1 MNNKGLI
8 VLCIM
13 AIVALVG
20 WLAALSG
27 RETFEDLTKEI
38 KFLKSENARL
48 ESLLK
53 ASEARCLSYT
63 NGASKEPTVT
73 EAVAALTAK
82 CRRMKT
88 CAECHGKND
97 PVETF
102 CDYGRQ
108 ALPEAFPRAMAQS
121 GDGSIGNEIEAKV
134 KEYMEAHS

>member
-1 MNNKGLI
+1 MFRKGGKQMNNKGMI

-27 RETFEDLTKEI
+27 REPIEDLTKEI
-38 KFLKSENARL
+38 KFLRSENARL
-48 ESLLK
+48 EK
-53 ASEARCLSYT
+53 AAR
-63 NGASKEPTVT
+63 KEPSTV

-108 ALPEAFPRAMAQS
+108 ALPEAFPWAMAQS

-134 KEYMEAHS
+134 KEYMEAQS

>member
-1 MNNKGLI
+1 MNSKGMI
-8 VLCIM
+8 VLCIV

-20 WLAALSG
+20 WLAALAG
-27 RETFEDLTKEI
+27 REMIEDMTKEI
-38 KFLKSENARL
+38 KFLRSENARL

-53 ASEARCLSYT
+53 ASEGRCLSYI
-63 NGASKEPTVT
+63 NGASKEPSTV

-88 CAECHGKND
+88 CAECHGKSD

-134 KEYMEAHS
+134 KAYMEVQS